1 DPRPKELVMINERVL
16 LPVTEQGLVIPREWF
31 GSEAEVMVRRENGL
45 LVVEAVAAPEAAPAK
60 AGPSGYDPND
70 PIWSWGSDP
79 IDIGITDGSVN
90 LDKYVY
96 GDPHGTGQ

>member
-1 DPRPKELVMINERVL
+1 MLSDR
-16 LPVTEQGLVIPREWF
+16 LPVTDQGVVIPKQWL
-31 GSEAEVMVRRENGL
+31 GTATEVEVRRENGHI
-45 LVVEAVAAPEAAPAK
+45 VVEAVAPSGAEPTKAK
-60 AGPSGYDPND
+60 PSGYDPND
-70 PIWSWGSDP
+70 PIWSWGRDP

>member
-1 DPRPKELVMINERVL
+1 MLSDR
-16 LPVTEQGLVIPREWF
+16 LPVTDQGVLIPKQWL
-31 GSEAEVMVRRENGL
+31 GTATEVEVRRENGHI
-45 LVVEAVAAPEAAPAK
+45 VVDAIAAPEAEPAK
-60 AGPSGYDPND
+60 AEPPGYDPNDD